1 MQKLFRH
8 QMNHYRRVDC
18 VILLVSSSKDV
29 ASLNIRRQILNH
41 FSFEKTA
48 EDYQQTPLFDGN
60 VNGNKVVLATLM
72 EESVNAQN
80 LPVDFPELDLLIFLS
95 RHSSK
100 SGKPTLSV
108 HAPGNFGNAEFGGLP
123 NQVSI
128 APALAMQDALKAL
141 FQQKVILNLNY
152 EVSYE
157 CTHHGPS
164 LKVPT
169 MFVEL
174 GSSQIQWEDSQAAT
188 AVAHAA
194 MTVIA
199 DFSNSVSTPVVLGI
213 GGTHYNQ
220 KFTSMALAGEA
231 VFGHIIPK
239 YAVNLISGE
248 MLQQCVERTMGK
260 VLSVVLDW
268 KGIRSQDKPVLLSVI
283 QEVGLSFRKV

>member
-1 MQKLFRH
+1 MPWALK
-8 QMNHYRRVDC
+8 
-18 VILLVSSSKDV
+18 
-29 ASLNIRRQILNH
+29 
-41 FSFEKTA
+41 
-48 EDYQQTPLFDGN
+48 
-60 VNGNKVVLATLM
+60 
-72 EESVNAQN
+72 
-80 LPVDFPELDLLIFLS
+80 
-95 RHSSK
+95 
-100 SGKPTLSV
+100 
-108 HAPGNFGNAEFGGLP
+108 AEFGGLP

-128 APALAMQDALKAL
+128 SPALAMQDALKAL
-141 FQQKVILNLNY
+141 FRQKNVLSLNY

-188 AVAHAA
+188 AVAHAT

-199 DFSNSVSTPVVLGI
+199 DFSNSASTPVVLGI

-220 KFTSMALAGEA
+220 KFTNMALAGEV

-239 YAVNLISGE
+239 YAVNLINGE

-268 KGIRSQDKPVLLSVI
+268 KGIRSEDKPALLSTI
-283 QEVGLSFRKV
+283 QKIGLSFRKV